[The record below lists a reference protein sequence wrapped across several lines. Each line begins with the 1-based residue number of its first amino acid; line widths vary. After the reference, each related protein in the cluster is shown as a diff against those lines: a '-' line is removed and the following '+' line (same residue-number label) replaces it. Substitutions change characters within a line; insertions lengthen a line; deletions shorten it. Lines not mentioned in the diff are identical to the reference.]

1 MPPRPEGPSGPPAD
15 DDRTGTPDEGARPA
29 DEGVQPDD
37 DGAVAPDDGVRPKDD
52 DGIETTDATIGS
64 QDAGSGAGDDDQ
76 WAQIVDQLRDVD
88 GAGDGWTVGPNAP
101 PARRRQPGR
110 VVRAAQ
116 PPSDTPP
123 GGPPASG
130 GRDWDGTAQYD
141 EAEDAVDAL
150 DHFVPPDPAP
160 VLGGNP
166 LLTLAWTL
174 VVGVPVLYVVML
186 VAWRNPPGWLAP
198 VAGVAFLAGLAVLLW
213 HMPHRR
219 DDADDDSG
227 AVV

>member
-15 DDRTGTPDEGARPA
+15 DDAGTRDGNAETPDENAGPPGEHAGPPGENA
-29 DEGVQPDD
+29 GPPEENAEPQK
-37 DGAVAPDDGVRPKDD
+37 DGP
-52 DGIETTDATIGS
+52 
-64 QDAGSGAGDDDQ
+64 GAGDVDER
-76 WAQIVDQLRDVD
+76 WAQIVDQLREVD
-88 GAGDGWTVGPNAP
+88 GAGDGWTVGPGAAP
-101 PARRRQPGR
+101 APRRNLGR

-116 PPSDTPP
+116 PPPEITP
-123 GGPPASG
+123 GGPPAAG

-150 DHFVPPDPAP
+150 EHFVPPDPAP

-166 LLTLAWTL
+166 LLTLAWAI
-174 VVGVPVLYVVML
+174 VIGVPALYVVIL
-186 VAWRNPPGWLAP
+186 IAWQNPPGWLPP
-198 VAGVAFLAGLAVLLW
+198 VAGVAFLAGLTVLLW

>member
-1 MPPRPEGPSGPPAD
+1 MPPRPEGPSGPPVD
-15 DDRTGTPDEGARPA
+15 DDGTGTPDEGVGPP
-29 DEGVQPDD
+29 DEGDQPDD
-37 DGAVAPDDGVRPKDD
+37 GGAGAPPDEGDQPEDGVRPPD
-52 DGIETTDATIGS
+52 DGP
-64 QDAGSGAGDDDQ
+64 GAGDDER

-88 GAGDGWTVGPNAP
+88 GAADGWTVGPDGP

-116 PPSDTPP
+116 PPSDPP
-123 GGPPASG
+123 LGGPPVSG

-141 EAEDAVDAL
+141 EAEDAVDAQE
-150 DHFVPPDPAP
+150 HFVPPDPAP

-186 VAWRNPPGWLAP
+186 IAWRHPPGWLAP
-198 VAGVAFLAGLAVLLW
+198 VAGVGFLAGLAVLLW

>member
-15 DDRTGTPDEGARPA
+15 DDGARAPDEGIEPLDDAHQPQDDDAAGTPDESIEP
-29 DEGVQPDD
+29 QH
-37 DGAVAPDDGVRPKDD
+37 DGPGL
-52 DGIETTDATIGS
+52 
-64 QDAGSGAGDDDQ
+64 GDDER

-88 GAGDGWTVGPNAP
+88 GAGDGWTVGPNAR
-101 PARRRQPGR
+101 PAPRRQPGR

-116 PPSDTPP
+116 PPADTPP
-123 GGPPASG
+123 GGPPAAG

-150 DHFVPPDPAP
+150 EHFVPPDPAP

-166 LLTLAWTL
+166 LLTLAWAL
-174 VVGVPVLYVVML
+174 VVGVPALYVVML
-186 VAWRNPPGWLAP
+186 VAWKHPPGWLAP